1 MVFPVIVNDRKLIES
16 KQVLLSANDDI
27 SIGIEDMTL
36 KFVFE
41 NDNNE
46 KGSSYRGNVEGNTF
60 TMSLI
65 NFKNSLGE
73 GVLTPLEIGQ
83 LNGKR
88 LLISFYVTTLSTQ
101 ERRFEYNLFLGRDIS
116 D

>member
-1 MVFPVIVNDRKLIES
+1 MAFPITVSGRELIDS

-27 SIGIEDMTL
+27 TVSIEGMTL
-36 KFVFE
+36 RFVFE
-41 NDNNE
+41 NDNNVN
-46 KGSSYRGNVEGNTF
+46 GSSYRGNVEGNTF

-65 NFKNSLGE
+65 NFKSSLGE

-88 LLISFYVTTLSTQ
+88 LLISFYVTTMSTQ
-101 ERRFEYNLFLGRDIS
+101 ERRFEYNLFSGDKVS